1 MINIVEP
8 LLTSRF
14 TSADFTK
21 NTVLN
26 TNVTTAQVCSRIS
39 ESVRGN
45 VSKRKNSKARAHR
58 STKY

>member
-1 MINIVEP
+1 MINIAEP

-21 NTVLN
+21 STVLN

-39 ESVRGN
+39 KSVRSN
-45 VSKRKNSKARAHR
+45 ASKRKNSKARAHR